1 MDAWTA
7 LVEVWEQSIACVFF
21 PVGSSNYGTHVA
33 DPDSADGRCYCNKL
47 YGEQKVLHVKT
58 PTNATN
64 TIYST

>member
-1 MDAWTA
+1 MNAWTA

-47 YGEQKVLHVKT
+47 YGEQKVLHV
-58 PTNATN
+58 
-64 TIYST
+64 